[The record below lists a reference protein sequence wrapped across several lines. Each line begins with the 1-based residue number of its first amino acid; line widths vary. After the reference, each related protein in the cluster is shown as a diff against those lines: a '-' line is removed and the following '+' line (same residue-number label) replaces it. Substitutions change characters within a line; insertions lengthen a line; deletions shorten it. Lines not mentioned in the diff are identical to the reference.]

1 MKLILKERKQGAM
14 YFWNTFIGRYLAAAV
29 LALAVMAPLAS
40 VNAATLK
47 IATLAPDGTDWM
59 KQMRA
64 GAAQIEER
72 TQGRVKFKF
81 YPGGIMGNDK
91 TVRRKIRIG
100 QLQGGALT
108 GGIFADVYPDSQLY
122 SLPLIFNGY
131 PEMDYVRAR
140 MDKQLIAGLEQGGFV
155 TFGLSEGGFA
165 YLMSKEPIRSVDDLK
180 SRKVWV
186 PEGDLVT
193 RTVFENMGV
202 TPIPLPVADVY
213 TGLQT
218 GLIDT
223 VGISPIGAIAFQW
236 HTQVK
241 YVVDTPLMYI
251 FGMMAIDQGA
261 FGRLQSQDQKVV
273 REVMGQVFTDLNR
286 QNRAA
291 NNNARQALRKQG
303 LEFVEI
309 SSPNLNQLRKSVAAA
324 RQRLDDQGL
333 YSKGAYKAMLQYRD
347 SYRRK
352 NGALI
357 Q

>member
-1 MKLILKERKQGAM
+1 MKTRNTGIKGFIAGALVL
-14 YFWNTFIGRYLAAAV
+14 LAM
-29 LALAVMAPLAS
+29 LLSMAPAT
-40 VNAATLK
+40 AATFK
-47 IATLAPDGTDWM
+47 IATLAPDGTAWM

-64 GAAQIEER
+64 GAEEIERR
-72 TQGRVKFKF
+72 TAGRVSFKF
-81 YPGGIMGNDK
+81 YPGGVMGNDK

-122 SLPLIFNGY
+122 SLPLVFRGY
-131 PEMDYVRAR
+131 PEMDYVRAH
-140 MDKQLIAGLEQGGFV
+140 MDQQLVEGLEKSGFV

-165 YLMSKEPIRSVDDLK
+165 YLMSKETIRSLDDLK

-186 PEGDLVT
+186 PEGDMLT
-193 RTVFENMGV
+193 RTVFENMGI
-202 TPIPLPVADVY
+202 TPIPLPIADVY

-251 FGMMAIDQGA
+251 YGVMAIDRKA
-261 FGRLQSQDQKVV
+261 FNRLKPEDRKIV
-273 REVMGQVFTDLNR
+273 REVMGRVFASLNK
-286 QNRAA
+286 QNRADNKSA
-291 NNNARQALRKQG
+291 KQALRKQG
-303 LEFVEI
+303 LEFVDMTSAE
-309 SSPNLNQLRKSVAAA
+309 LKQMRTTVAAA
-324 RQRLDDQGL
+324 RKNLDAQGL
-333 YSKGAYKAMLQYRD
+333 YTKAAYKTMLDYLDHYRQA
-347 SYRRK
+347 
-352 NGALI
+352 NGVKI

>member
-1 MKLILKERKQGAM
+1 MKTILNERKQVLLNYRTGLV
-14 YFWNTFIGRYLAAAV
+14 GRYLKMAV
-29 LALAVMAPLAS
+29 LVALALSPLAS
-40 VNAATLK
+40 VSAATLK

-64 GAAQIEER
+64 GAAQIEQR
-72 TQGRVKFKF
+72 TNGRVKFKF

-122 SLPLIFNGY
+122 SLPMIFNGY
-131 PEMDYVRAR
+131 PETDYVRAR
-140 MDKQLIAGLEQGGFV
+140 MDKQLVEGLEQGGFV

-165 YLMSKEPIRSVDDLK
+165 YLMSKEPIRSVEDLR

-251 FGMMAIDQGA
+251 FGMMAVDRRA
-261 FGRLQSQDQKVV
+261 FNRLQSQDQKVM
-273 REVMGQVFTDLNR
+273 REVMGQVFSDLNT

-291 NNNARQALRKQG
+291 NKNAKQALRKQG
-303 LEFVEI
+303 LEFVEL
-309 SSPNLNQLRKSVAAA
+309 SSANMTQLQKSVAAA
-324 RQRLDDQGL
+324 RRHLDDQGL
-333 YSKGAYKAMLQYRD
+333 YSKKAYKAMMQLRD
-347 SYRRK
+347 TYRRK
-352 NGALI
+352 NGAVI

>member
-1 MKLILKERKQGAM
+1 MKDKERQTASMRIHENRFRRRLMAASLIL
-14 YFWNTFIGRYLAAAV
+14 AV
-29 LALAVMAPLAS
+29 IFTQAPVS
-40 VNAATLK
+40 AATFK

-64 GAAQIEER
+64 GAEQIEQR

-81 YPGGIMGNDK
+81 YPGGVMGNDK

-122 SLPLIFNGY
+122 SLPMVFTGY

-140 MDKQLIAGLEQGGFV
+140 MDSKLIAGLEKGGFV

-165 YLMSKEPIRSVDDLK
+165 YLMSKEPIRGVEDLRQ
-180 SRKVWV
+180 RKVWV

-202 TPIPLPVADVY
+202 TPIPLPIADVY

-251 FGMMAIDQGA
+251 FGLLAVDQRA
-261 FGRLQSQDQKVV
+261 FNRLPDQDRKVV
-273 REVMGQVFTDLNR
+273 REVMGQVFANLNKL
-286 QNRAA
+286 NRAA
-291 NNNARQALRKQG
+291 NKNARQALRKQG

-309 SSPNLNQLRKSVAAA
+309 SQPNMVQLRESVATA
-324 RQRLDDQGL
+324 RRQLDSQGL
-333 YSKGAYKAMLQYRD
+333 YSQGAYKVMLEYRD

-352 NGALI
+352 NGVVL

>member
-1 MKLILKERKQGAM
+1 MNFLTGLVGHYLKIAVITTVALSP
-14 YFWNTFIGRYLAAAV
+14 FAAV
-29 LALAVMAPLAS
+29 SAS
-40 VNAATLK
+40 TLK

-64 GAAQIEER
+64 GAAQIEQR
-72 TQGRVKFKF
+72 TNGRVQFKF

-122 SLPLIFNGY
+122 SLPMIFNDY
-131 PEMDYVRAR
+131 PETDYVRAH
-140 MDKQLIAGLEQGGFV
+140 MDKQLIDGLEQGGFV

-165 YLMSKEPIRSVDDLK
+165 YLMSKEPIRNLGDLK

-251 FGMMAIDQGA
+251 FGLMAVDRSA
-261 FGRLQSQDQKVV
+261 FNRLQPQDRKVV
-273 REVMGQVFTDLNR
+273 REVMGQVFSDLNK
-286 QNRAA
+286 QNRIA
-291 NNNARQALRKQG
+291 NKNAKQALHKQG
-303 LEFVEI
+303 LEFVEL
-309 SSPNLNQLRKSVAAA
+309 SAPDMAQLRKSVAAA
-324 RQRLDDQGL
+324 RQRLNGQGL

-352 NGALI
+352 NGTVI